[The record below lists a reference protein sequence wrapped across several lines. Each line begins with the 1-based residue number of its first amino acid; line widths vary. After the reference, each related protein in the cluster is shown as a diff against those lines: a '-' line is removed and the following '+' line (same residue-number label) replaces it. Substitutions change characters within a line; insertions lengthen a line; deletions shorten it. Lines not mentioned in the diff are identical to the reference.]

1 MLKRKNQ
8 RKTEKEL
15 AKHFQEHRG
24 DVSTWSTQAA
34 QAKPTKEP
42 AVVFSVRFSPHEI
55 KGLRK
60 AADKRGVTIST
71 YVRDAVLENSAPV
84 GSTCI
89 VWKASSDIT
98 AVVGYSSIPTGYKGT
113 AVHTTKCNF
122 GILAGGTTV
131 DREYTRPI
139 IDSCYTIAAPVVD
152 EPPLLTDRSRRTEY
166 AN

>member
-24 DVSTWSTQAA
+24 DISTWSTQAVQSKVA
-34 QAKPTKEP
+34 KEP
-42 AVVFSVRFSPHEI
+42 AVVFSVRFSPQEI
-55 KGLRK
+55 KSLRK
-60 AADKRGVTIST
+60 EADKRGVTIST

-98 AVVGYSSIPTGYKGT
+98 AVVGYSSIPTGYRGT
-113 AVHTTKCNF
+113 AVHPKCNF
-122 GILAGGTTV
+122 GIVAGGTTV
-131 DREYTRPI
+131 DRKHTHQI
-139 IDSCYTIAAPVVD
+139 IDSYNTIAAPVVD
-152 EPPLLTDRSRRTEY
+152 EPPLLTERSRRTEY